1 MNTVHEVNV
10 KLPLPFEAIDRA
22 MLPIAGCKAAN
33 LGDLARAGLPVLP
46 GFCVTTT
53 TYELVAEG
61 TGLDPILDNSA
72 KTHPDDPGNLRGETT
87 AHISSCTHQ
96 GQDGRTF
103 YKQPPHELQLPLS
116 G

>member
-1 MNTVHEVNV
+1 
-10 KLPLPFEAIDRA
+10 
-22 MLPIAGCKAAN
+22 MLPIAGGKAAN
-33 LGDLARAGLPVLP
+33 LGELVRSGLPVLP

-53 TYELVAEG
+53 TYELVAED
-61 TGLDPILDNSA
+61 TGLDPILDDSA
-72 KTHPDDPGNLRGETT
+72 KTHPDDPENLRDETT

-103 YKQPPHELQLPLS
+103 YKQPPHELLLPLP